1 MADDVYNTI
10 KPVESLKN
18 VTGLTPA
25 KRREEKKRRPNPRKE
40 QKQESELQSDE
51 SAREQDHDDELAVDK
66 GDQHS
71 IDYCA

>member
-1 MADDVYNTI
+1 MADDIYNTI
-10 KPVESLKN
+10 KPVDTLKN

-25 KRREEKKRRPNPRKE
+25 KRGEEKKRRPNPRKE
-40 QKQESELQSDE
+40 QKHKSQPQPDE
-51 SAREQDHDDELAVDK
+51 AAGEQDQDNELVVDK